1 MFVQEVG
8 TELKRLREQKGLT
21 LEDVQYGTKI
31 RTRYL
36 EAIEAGE
43 LEALP
48 GIVYARGFI
57 KSYAEFL
64 GINGQELLET
74 YGMATQPVETFPV
87 ETMSRRSSNIAKK
100 PIRNN
105 TFGGMNKLPQILA
118 GIGVVAALVVIY
130 VWIVDKPANE
140 TSNNQVKTQD
150 VPKAVAQPVHP
161 VQTPPPTPVPVTP
174 PPAPKAVVKEQ
185 EKTNNKKV
193 FGVTNAQALTME
205 VTTQDNCWLEV
216 NADGK
221 VIESGIMKKGETH
234 SWKANNSLSLMTAKS
249 NSMTVKVNGQPVTL
263 ENLLRGYTYSFLR
276 QS

>member
-1 MFVQEVG
+1 MQEVG

-21 LEDVQYGTKI
+21 LDDVQYGTKI
-31 RTRYL
+31 RSRYL

-64 GINGQELLET
+64 GVNGQELLET
-74 YGMATQPVETFPV
+74 YGVATQPVENVPV

-100 PIRNN
+100 PLRTS

-118 GIGVVAALVVIY
+118 GVGVVAALVVIY

-140 TSNNQVKTQD
+140 TSKNQVKTQD
-150 VPKAVAQPVHP
+150 VPKAVAQPV
-161 VQTPPPTPVPVTP
+161 QTPAPVTPAPVTP
-174 PPAPKAVVKEQ
+174 PPAPKVVVKEQ

-193 FGVTNAQALTME
+193 FGVTNAEALTME
-205 VTTQDNCWLEV
+205 VTTTDNCWLEV

-234 SWKANNSLSLMTAKS
+234 SWKANSSLSLMTAKS
-249 NSMTVKVNGQPVTL
+249 NYMTVKVNGQPVTL

-276 QS
+276 KS

>member
-1 MFVQEVG
+1 MQEVG

-21 LEDVQYGTKI
+21 LDDVQYGTKI
-31 RTRYL
+31 RSRYL

-64 GINGQELLET
+64 GVNGQELLET
-74 YGMATQPVETFPV
+74 YGVATQPVENVPV
-87 ETMSRRSSNIAKK
+87 ETMSRRSSNITKK
-100 PIRNN
+100 PLRTS

-118 GIGVVAALVVIY
+118 GVGVVAALVVIY

-140 TSNNQVKTQD
+140 TSKNQVKTQD
-150 VPKAVAQPVHP
+150 VPKAVAQPV
-161 VQTPPPTPVPVTP
+161 QTPAPVTPAPVTP
-174 PPAPKAVVKEQ
+174 PPAPKVVVKEQ

-193 FGVTNAQALTME
+193 FGVTNAEALTME
-205 VTTQDNCWLEV
+205 VTTTDNCWLEV

-234 SWKANNSLSLMTAKS
+234 SWKANTSLSLMTAKS
-249 NSMTVKVNGQPVTL
+249 NYMTVKVNGQPVTL

-276 QS
+276 KS